1 MAYIVLGVLFV
12 IGLAVLIRGLSGAD
26 PRIVGRIFKWTALI
40 IGVLLLGYLMIMGR
54 VVTALWILGATL
66 PFLMRWR
73 ALKNMAK
80 NWRGPTPGQASDI
93 ETAYLRMRL
102 DHDSGELDGTVVDG
116 SFRGR
121 QLSELAPDDLMALL
135 RECRVNDAQ
144 SASILESYLDRVH
157 GAEWRGAEDAASGGA
172 SGGGSGRS
180 SGAAQ
185 GARAMT
191 VEEAYE
197 ILGLRPGA
205 GKDEIRK
212 AHHKLMLKNHPDHG
226 GSTYIAAK
234 INQAKELLLGG

>member
-1 MAYIVLGVLFV
+1 MAYIVLGVLVV
-12 IGLAVLIRGLSGAD
+12 IGLAVMLRGLSGAD
-26 PRIVGRIFKWTALI
+26 PRIVGRVFKWTAI
-40 IGVLLLGYLMIMGR
+40 IVGSAVLAYLMIMGR

-66 PFLMRWR
+66 PFIMRWR
-73 ALKNMAK
+73 ALKRMAK

-102 DHDSGELDGTVVDG
+102 DHDSGELDGTVLDG

-121 QLSELAPDDLMALL
+121 QLSELAPADLMALL
-135 RECRVNDAQ
+135 QECRVNDAQ

-157 GAEWRGAEDAASGGA
+157 GAEWRGGEDAAGA
-172 SGGGSGRS
+172 GGSDGR
-180 SGAAQ
+180 SGAAP
-185 GARAMT
+185 GGRAMT
-191 VEEAYE
+191 VEEAYD

-205 GKDEIRK
+205 GKDEIRE

>member
-1 MAYIVLGVLFV
+1 MAYIVLGVLVV

-26 PRIVGRIFKWTALI
+26 PRVVGRIFKWTALV
-40 IGVLLLGYLMIMGR
+40 IGVATLGYLMIMGR

-102 DHDSGELDGTVVDG
+102 DHDSGVLDGTVIDG
-116 SFRGR
+116 TYRGR
-121 QLSELAPDDLMALL
+121 QLSELAPEDLMALL

-157 GAEWRGAEDAASGGA
+157 GAEWRGAEEPAGAGGSGGRSGGA
-172 SGGGSGRS
+172 SGAAPGGSG
-180 SGAAQ
+180 
-185 GARAMT
+185 MT

-205 GKDEIRK
+205 GKDEIRE
-212 AHHKLMLKNHPDHG
+212 AHRKLMLKNHPDHG

-234 INQAKELLLGG
+234 INQAKEMLLGG